1 MRNDK
6 DFRKNCEILANDIV
20 EESMAW
26 RSSLEEPQDWHCRI
40 DNFGHLQAAALLYIA
55 ANMPIPNERAKK
67 PCTFCNN
74 TEPDIITSHYFYID
88 SAQKQLVHVCN
99 GEKTR
104 AAIRYCPVCGRK
116 L

>member
-1 MRNDK
+1 MNDEE
-6 DFRKNCEILANDIV
+6 FRENCKAFANDIIAFH
-20 EESMAW
+20 SGW
-26 RSSLEEPQDWHCRI
+26 KKSLTVPTDWVGI
-40 DNFGHLQAAALLYIA
+40 MEDNRQLDTAALLYIA
-55 ANMPIPNERAKK
+55 ANMPSSNEGAKK

-74 TEPDIITSHYFYID
+74 TEPDITTSHYFYID
-88 SAQKQLVHVCN
+88 SAQKQLVNVCD